1 MAQKEKEVI
10 IIKFINRINPIIVI
24 QSFKLESLFRRRS
37 SNEAKKKKKK
47 KKDKTSDF

>member
-47 KKDKTSDF
+47 KDKTSDF